1 MEMNAMKTSQDRIL
15 ILGATGKTGSRITQ
29 RLKNAGL
36 PVRLGSRG
44 ANPPFDWED
53 RSTWE
58 AALDGIDAVY
68 ISYQPDLA
76 VPGAV
81 GTVQAFTDLA
91 VKNGVGKLV
100 LLSGRGEA
108 EAEDAERVI
117 QNSGVDW
124 TILRCSWFF
133 QNFSEAHFLEP
144 IIQGELALPVGNIA
158 EPFVDAEDI
167 AEIAVLAL
175 TQPGHSGQ
183 LYELTGPRALTFAE
197 AVDEIARGTGRDI
210 RFVAVPPNA
219 YKEALEQAQL
229 PAELIDLVL
238 YLFTTVLDGRNTP
251 LADGVQRALGRP
263 ARDFSDYVR
272 RTANT
277 GVWANEGL
285 AKKYGKHHE

>member
-1 MEMNAMKTSQDRIL
+1 MKTSQDRIL

-29 RLKNAGL
+29 RLKKAGL

-81 GTVQAFTDLA
+81 EMVQAFTDLA
-91 VKNGVGKLV
+91 VKSGVGKLV

-158 EPFVDAEDI
+158 EPFVDVEDI

-175 TQPGHSGQ
+175 TQPGHSGK